1 MNNSE
6 SRISEHEDS
15 AEDGEIVES
24 SGNAKRRKIDTVEMV
39 DTADEIAGYL
49 QKLRILL
56 DQIDTPREVLFKTQM
71 SGRYQDVLVKAKL
84 SAVLDLKE
92 RPIANTV
99 RRQTN
104 QDELESEV
112 QISIVSWALMQRDVY
127 NIMTQVLSETH
138 RHHLNGIQ
146 QGGA

>member
-6 SRISEHEDS
+6 NRSSEHEDS

-24 SGNAKRRKIDTVEMV
+24 SVNAKRRKIGSVEMV
-39 DTADEIAGYL
+39 DTVDEIAGYL

-71 SGRYQDVLVKAKL
+71 SERYPDVLVKAKL

-92 RPIANTV
+92 RPIANTA

-104 QDELESEV
+104 HEDDESEE
-112 QISIVSWALMQRDVY
+112 QISIESWALMQRDVY
-127 NIMTQVLSETH
+127 NIMSQGFSEETP
-138 RHHLNGIQ
+138 Q
-146 QGGA
+146 S